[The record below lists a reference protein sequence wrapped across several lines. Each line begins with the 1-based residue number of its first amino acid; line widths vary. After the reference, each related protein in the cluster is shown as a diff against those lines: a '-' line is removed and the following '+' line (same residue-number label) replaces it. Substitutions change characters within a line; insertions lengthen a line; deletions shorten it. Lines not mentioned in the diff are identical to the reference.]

1 MATRTIAVLG
11 GGTGGL
17 VAAHGLRR
25 RLDADRVVL
34 VDRDAT
40 YQFAPSFL
48 WVMSGARQPDQI
60 TRDRGRIERRGI
72 EVLTANVLGIDQQR
86 RTIETS
92 ETELSF
98 DHLIVA
104 LGAELAPEQL
114 PGFSDAAHN
123 FYTLDGATSA
133 GKALEGFEGGHLV
146 VLVSRMGFKCPA
158 APYEAAFLAEAVLRR
173 RGIRDRCTIDIYT
186 PEVVPMLTAG
196 LALGKHLEA
205 MLAEHGIGFHPQ
217 TSVEAVDGESGQL
230 VLDDGSRIGYDLL
243 LGVPPHRAPSVVQES
258 GLAGESGFIPVDKST
273 LATSAEGIWAIGD
286 VTTIPIAG
294 GKVLPRAGVFA
305 HGQAEVVADRI
316 VADLTGATPDA
327 TFDGAGSCFVEL
339 GDGKAAYAT
348 GDFYD
353 DNGPQVNLRRPGR
366 RWHLTKVGFEQYW
379 LRRWFR

>member
-11 GGTGGL
+11 AGTGGL
-17 VAAHGLRR
+17 VAAHRLRR
-25 RLDADRVVL
+25 QLDTDRIVL
-34 VDRDAT
+34 IDRDAT

-48 WVMSGARQPDQI
+48 WVMSGARRPNQI
-60 TRDRGRIERRGI
+60 TRDRSRIERRGI
-72 EVLTANVLGIDQQR
+72 EMLTANVTAFDPQR

-104 LGAELAPEQL
+104 LGAELAPDEL
-114 PGFSDAAHN
+114 PGFADAAHN
-123 FYTLDGATSA
+123 VYTLDGATSA
-133 GKALEGFEGGHLV
+133 GKALKDFEGGHLV

-158 APYEAAFLAEAVLRR
+158 APYEAAFLAEAVLRQ

-186 PEVVPMLTAG
+186 PEEVPMLTAG

-217 TSVEAVDGESGQL
+217 TTVTSVDADTRQL
-230 VLDDGSRIGYDLL
+230 VADDGTRVGYDLL

-258 GLAGESGFIPVDKST
+258 GLAAETGFIPVDKST

-294 GKVLPRAGVFA
+294 GKVLPKAGVFA
-305 HGQAEVVADRI
+305 HSEAEVVADRI
-316 VADLTGATPDA
+316 AAELTGTTPDA

-339 GDGKAAYAT
+339 GDGRAAYAT
-348 GDFYD
+348 GDFYND
-353 DNGPQVNLRRPGR
+353 DGPQVKLRSPGR